1 MKFAQCV
8 LYKLHFNTLTFAM
21 ASIYSSTEDIT
32 NTKDIR
38 ESILRSGL
46 RADPL
51 NGLEL
56 HRNARE
62 WRHFL
67 PHLVKKPWEIARYLA
82 PDLRIDII
90 SISNRLQPLL
100 LANKS
105 AQRLSIP
112 NPGVSLNKCER
123 SLPPSPATPMDSD
136 AWRAGHGGD
145 SELQLN

>member
-1 MKFAQCV
+1 MCLFERARYPVCTSNTLPLKFAQCV

-67 PHLVKKPWEIARYLA
+67 PHLVKKTLG
-82 PDLRIDII
+82 
-90 SISNRLQPLL
+90 NRPLP
-100 LANKS
+100 
-105 AQRLSIP
+105 R
-112 NPGVSLNKCER
+112 
-123 SLPPSPATPMDSD
+123 T
-136 AWRAGHGGD
+136 
-145 SELQLN
+145 